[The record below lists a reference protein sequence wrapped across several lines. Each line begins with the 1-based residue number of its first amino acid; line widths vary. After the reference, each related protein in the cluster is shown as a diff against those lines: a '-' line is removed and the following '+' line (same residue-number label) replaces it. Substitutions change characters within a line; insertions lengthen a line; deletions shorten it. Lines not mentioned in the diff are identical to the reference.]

1 MKGGI
6 NLGKIFGIRVTIDW
20 SWLLIFLLITWNLA
34 SNVFPAIHPDWSPG
48 LNWLIGLAAS
58 LLFFLS
64 VLAHELAHSL
74 VAVSQGLPVRQIT
87 LFMFGGV
94 SNIEREPNSPRSE
107 FYISIVGPL
116 TSLVIG
122 VVFFLLGS
130 SGLGRFSLPIGTGGP
145 DLQQLDPIST
155 LLLWL
160 GPINIILA
168 VFNMVP
174 GFPLDGGRVLRSIF
188 WAITNDLRKATRWAS
203 WIGQVIAWTFILAG
217 ISMVFGIRIPF
228 LGSGVFS
235 GLWLVFIGWFL
246 NNAAVQAYQ
255 QVVVKEILEGIPVSQ
270 LMRPDTPTVPS
281 NTTISQLMDDYVMK
295 SDEHSFPV
303 LDGERLVGLVSLD
316 DIRRVPRDQWDRV
329 TIDQVMTPAEKLEV
343 VKPGEES
350 TDALEKLVSKN
361 IRQLPVIQDGKLVG
375 VLRRTD
381 ILRWLQANSAKV

>member
-1 MKGGI
+1 
-6 NLGKIFGIRVTIDW
+6 
-20 SWLLIFLLITWNLA
+20 
-34 SNVFPAIHPDWSPG
+34 
-48 LNWLIGLAAS
+48 
-58 LLFFLS
+58 
-64 VLAHELAHSL
+64 
-74 VAVSQGLPVRQIT
+74 
-87 LFMFGGV
+87 
-94 SNIEREPNSPRSE
+94 
-107 FYISIVGPL
+107 
-116 TSLVIG
+116 
-122 VVFFLLGS
+122 
-130 SGLGRFSLPIGTGGP
+130 
-145 DLQQLDPIST
+145 
-155 LLLWL
+155 
-160 GPINIILA
+160 
-168 VFNMVP
+168 
-174 GFPLDGGRVLRSIF
+174 
-188 WAITNDLRKATRWAS
+188 
-203 WIGQVIAWTFILAG
+203 VIAWTFILAG

-281 NTTISQLMDDYVMK
+281 NTTINQLMDDYVMK
-295 SDEHSFPV
+295 SDEHAFPV